1 MCRGFESLLRYQ
13 HSRLRV
19 AANIPEYTGLKCMR
33 GHLRERLMVRRFRTT
48 VLLPSKTKAG
58 QALVVKTGIFIRE

>member
-1 MCRGFESLLRYQ
+1 
-13 HSRLRV
+13 LRV